1 MYLCLC
7 KAINDSQVR
16 ELGRAGVVSAG
27 DLIEV
32 LGLNQPGCCG
42 RCQRR
47 IDRFVAVAA
56 LECDGEALSRESSF
70 A

>member
-1 MYLCLC
+1 MYLCSC
-7 KAINDSQVR
+7 RAINDSHVR
-16 ELGRAGVVSAG
+16 ELGRAGVCAAE

-56 LECDGEALSRESSF
+56 LEYGGAGVTHSTP